1 MQSPPPRE
9 GIEAGGR
16 KEVSHTAL
24 ELDLEE
30 AKERILK
37 RLKSIEGHVRGV
49 QKMVEEDQYCID
61 VLAQTFAIQR
71 ALDAVNALILERHLQ
86 TCVTTAIRGEDP
98 RERERVIR
106 ELLEVFHAVSR
117 R

>member
-1 MQSPPPRE
+1 M
-9 GIEAGGR
+9 
-16 KEVSHTAL
+16 SHTAL

>member
-1 MQSPPPRE
+1 
-9 GIEAGGR
+9 
-16 KEVSHTAL
+16 
-24 ELDLEE
+24 
-30 AKERILK
+30 
-37 RLKSIEGHVRGV
+37 
-49 QKMVEEDQYCID
+49 MVEEDQYCID

>member
-1 MQSPPPRE
+1 M
-9 GIEAGGR
+9 
-16 KEVSHTAL
+16 SHTAL

-49 QKMVEEDQYCID
+49 QKMVEQDQYCID
-61 VLAQTFAIQR
+61 VLAQAFAIQR

-86 TCVTTAIRGEDP
+86 TCVTTAILGEDP